1 LPRQDRLDTFAS
13 TAQQSEFW
21 PRKPVDVRPDQRDR
35 ERFRVPCHSDGL
47 LMSFVLQPWQ
57 VFFVTLA
64 AWVSHRPGRERPV
77 WHSEPSTATPPS
89 CIGPAA
95 SATPLACCG
104 EAQGVREGETPSRP
118 WPAPRHMG
126 QNTRQ
131 PHATR
136 GASAAVTRSAHRPAL
151 PGRRGNGPSASPNRL
166 TRPSSRVYPGGVPH
180 LAERCHKICQI
191 THLGYCIL

>member
-1 LPRQDRLDTFAS
+1 LDTFAS

-77 WHSEPSTATPPS
+77 WHSEPSTTWVRTPASPMPPAGRPLRLLDQL
-89 CIGPAA
+89 IGQRRQV
-95 SATPLACCG
+95 LG
-104 EAQGVREGETPSRP
+104 EAAVPGSPATVPDWLPRAPWSRP
-118 WPAPRHMG
+118 PFWRKD
-126 QNTRQ
+126 
-131 PHATR
+131 
-136 GASAAVTRSAHRPAL
+136 AARIYKMPYLLVE
-151 PGRRGNGPSASPNRL
+151 
-166 TRPSSRVYPGGVPH
+166 
-180 LAERCHKICQI
+180 LAERF
-191 THLGYCIL
+191 GYIRIREFARSDAGVGAVVRGRVKALIQVRLVRFCGGVR